1 MSVHKRVRNQKSKAC
16 PPCEPPAVD
25 LCADLQD
32 FYMCRR
38 PSHPPSGGETLTE
51 QSHKAHV
58 DVNNIMARYT
68 RSGVMEHIRRFEGQ
82 YADVSDMDYH
92 EAMTK
97 VADTKSMFEEMPSTM
112 RRHFNDDV
120 AQFLEFSVSENDP
133 TAKLQAIAEEY
144 RKQALGVGNGESIG
158 DPNTPPGKAVHVDAQ
173 DSGKD
178 PAGEGNGD

>member
-1 MSVHKRVRNQKSKAC
+1 MSVQNSKSRRKSQAC
-16 PPCEPPAVD
+16 PAPPRD

-68 RSGVMEHIRRFEGQ
+68 RTGVMEHIRRFEGQ

-92 EAMTK
+92 EAMSK
-97 VADTKSMFEEMPSTM
+97 VADAKSMFEEMPSTM
-112 RRHFNDDV
+112 RRHFDDDV
-120 AQFLEFSVSENDP
+120 AQFLEFSVTEDDP
-133 TAKLQAIAEEY
+133 PATLQAIAEEY
-144 RKQALGVGNGESIG
+144 RKQALGQGNGESIG
-158 DPNTPPGKAVHVDAQ
+158 DPNTPPGKAVHEGAQ
-173 DSGKD
+173 GGGKE
-178 PAGEGNGD
+178 PAAESASD